1 MLIKLNSISFICL
14 VFDMSS
20 HKILTEL
27 ILRRLDLEKQRKV
40 LEDSYASGEIS
51 QSIYN
56 NIDKTLS
63 QSLSELEEYS
73 KILTDRLTRR
83 IGELEEQSKYLE
95 KVLASLEMRY
105 AAGKVDEERYA
116 TQNRIITLGS
126 DATKQEIHSLK
137 MNLPENL
144 RTEWKLPEVA
154 SLYPSL
160 REEPIPSLHT
170 TDQEREESRLG
181 RIEGEPIEVSILD
194 EASSPKGLSKLPLEK
209 AFHFY
214 NGIDQPTEITADN
227 LNDFCEKIKTI
238 SIRSVEF
245 HTRRGD
251 FEHWISSLGDT
262 ELAEQ
267 IRQVEKSSLTGEDLR
282 KRLYSILKAR

>member
-1 MLIKLNSISFICL
+1 
-14 VFDMSS
+14 MSS

-40 LEDSYASGEIS
+40 LKGSYTSGEIS

-56 NIDKTLS
+56 NIEKTLS

-73 KILTDRLTRR
+73 KILNDRLTRR

-105 AAGKVDEERYA
+105 AAGKVDEERHA
-116 TQNRIITLGS
+116 TQSRIITLGS
-126 DATKQEIHSLK
+126 DATKQEICSLK

-160 REEPIPSLHT
+160 REEPIPSLYT
-170 TDQEREESRLG
+170 TDQEREESSLRN
-181 RIEGEPIEVSILD
+181 EGEPIEASIVD
-194 EASSPKGLSKLPLEK
+194 EASSPKGLSKLPPEK
-209 AFHFY
+209 CFHFY

-238 SIRSVEF
+238 SINSVEF

-267 IRQVEKSSLTGEDLR
+267 IKQVGKSSLTGEDLR